1 MRGGAIMR
9 QLLRLAALLVFSVAA
24 AAGTDRSNNAW
35 WSHIKVLASDEMQ
48 GRLTGSP
55 GYRKAAD
62 YVAGRFQALGLQP
75 AGSEGWF
82 QHVDFEVQSVHVDR
96 FQARLVPRHGGAPTD
111 VTADLVAAP
120 YALLRPDTRAPLVFV
135 GYGLHLP
142 EAGYD
147 DFAGLD
153 LRGAVA
159 VLVIGGPAEL
169 TAPQRAHALSE
180 NLPHALEAAGA
191 VGVITMT
198 APKNR
203 EIPWERQKA
212 AGEQPGM
219 LLTELAL
226 RRYHQPMFVASFNEA
241 RADALFARSGH
252 AFGDLVAL
260 AEKHQALPRFPLAL
274 RIEAHVETELSK
286 VSADNLIGELP
297 GSDPQLAREAVVLS
311 AHLDHLGTGK
321 PDHGDGIFHG
331 AMDDASGVAT
341 LLEIAR
347 ALRESK
353 VQPRRSLLFLAVCG
367 EEKGLLGSRFF
378 AAHPTRHAGH
388 LVADLNTDMFLP
400 LYPLRHLVAWGAD
413 ESSLGADLRVLLDG
427 SGVELVPDPIPDHV
441 IFVRADQYSFVRRG
455 TPALMLGMM
464 PTPGTDEAT
473 VHREWLRTRYHAQAD
488 DLDQPVDLAAADAFN
503 DLMRR
508 LAVRIANAPVR
519 PSWLPDSFFARF
531 AREPLP

>member
-1 MRGGAIMR
+1 MRR
-9 QLLRLAALLVFSVAA
+9 LLGLAALLLCAVAA
-24 AAGTDRSNNAW
+24 PAEPDKSNSAW

-62 YVAGRFQALGLQP
+62 YVAGHFQSLGLQP
-75 AGSEGWF
+75 AGSDGWV
-82 QHVDFEVQSVHVDR
+82 QHVDFEVQTVRVDR
-96 FQARLVPRHGGAPTD
+96 FQTRLVPRDSGAPTD
-111 VTADLVAAP
+111 VTADVVAAT
-120 YALLRPDTRAPLVFV
+120 YALLRPETNAPLVFV
-135 GYGLHLP
+135 GYGMHLP

-147 DFAGLD
+147 DFAGVD
-153 LRGAVA
+153 LHGAVA
-159 VLVIGGPAEL
+159 VILIGGPAEL

-180 NLPHALEAAGA
+180 NLPRALEAAGA
-191 VGVITMT
+191 VGVITLT

-219 LLTELAL
+219 LLTESAL

-241 RADALFARSGH
+241 RADALFAGSGH
-252 AFGDLVAL
+252 AFADLVVL
-260 AEKHQALPRFPLAL
+260 ADKHQALPRFPLAL
-274 RIEAHVETELSK
+274 RIQAHIETELSK
-286 VSADNLIGELP
+286 VSSDNVIGELP
-297 GSDPQLAREAVVLS
+297 GSDPQLSREAVVLS

-331 AMDDASGVAT
+331 AMDDASGVAS

-347 ALRESK
+347 ALHEAK
-353 VQPRRSLLFLAVCG
+353 IQPRRSLLFLVVCG

-378 AAHPTRHAGH
+378 AAHPTRHADH

-400 LYPLRHLVAWGAD
+400 LYPLRHVVAWGAD
-413 ESSLGADLRVLLDG
+413 ESSLGADLRALLDG

-455 TPALMLGMM
+455 TPALMVGMM
-464 PTPGTDEAT
+464 PTRGTDEET
-473 VHREWLRTRYHAQAD
+473 VNREWFKTRYHAQAD
-488 DLDQPVDLAAADAFN
+488 DLGQPVDLAAADAFN
-503 DLMRR
+503 DLMGR

-531 AREPLP
+531 AHEPLP